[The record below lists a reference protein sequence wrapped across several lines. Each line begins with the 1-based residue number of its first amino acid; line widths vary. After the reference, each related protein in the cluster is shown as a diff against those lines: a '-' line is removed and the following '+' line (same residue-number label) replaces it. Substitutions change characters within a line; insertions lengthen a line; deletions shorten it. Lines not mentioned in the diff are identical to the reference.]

1 MMSSVRKAVLAS
13 VAAIIIAGIA
23 SCTEGDDAS
32 EDSAAT
38 IPSPSRPEAAT
49 IVVDDLASFMHA
61 LESSGLKAR
70 QVKPVPGWEPIF
82 GVRGHLVSIEGNRV
96 TAFEYE
102 TAKAA
107 ERLQAS
113 VSKDGGRSWG
123 RHHRLV
129 LPPLLSVHDVEHERR
144 SRHVDA
150 DPQRAR

>member
-70 QVKPVPGWEPIF
+70 QVKPVPGWEPTF

-113 VSKDGGRSWG
+113 VSKDGDEVG
-123 RHHRLV
+123 
-129 LPPLLSVHDVEHERR
+129 
-144 SRHVDA
+144 DA
-150 DPQRAR
+150 IIDWCCPRFYLCTT